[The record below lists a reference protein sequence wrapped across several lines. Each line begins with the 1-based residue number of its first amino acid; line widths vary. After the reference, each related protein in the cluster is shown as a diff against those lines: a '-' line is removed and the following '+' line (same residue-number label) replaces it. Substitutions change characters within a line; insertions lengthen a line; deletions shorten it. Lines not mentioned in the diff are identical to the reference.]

1 MGGGRPRAPRR
12 TRARRPQQSGEK
24 PYVVAWTTCMTPSY
38 VMSTSAINIM
48 LAMTRITIASFLYFR
63 TTQSI
68 TDCPRNV
75 EKRPQAAKAKA

>member
-1 MGGGRPRAPRR
+1 
-12 TRARRPQQSGEK
+12 
-24 PYVVAWTTCMTPSY
+24 MTPSY

-48 LAMTRITIASFLYFR
+48 LAITRITMASFLYFR

-75 EKRPQAAKAKA
+75 ENSPHAAKANA

>member
-1 MGGGRPRAPRR
+1 MI
-12 TRARRPQQSGEK
+12 
-24 PYVVAWTTCMTPSY
+24 PSY

-48 LAMTRITIASFLYFR
+48 LAITRITIASFLYFR

-75 EKRPQAAKAKA
+75 EKSPHAAKANA

>member
-1 MGGGRPRAPRR
+1 
-12 TRARRPQQSGEK
+12 
-24 PYVVAWTTCMTPSY
+24 MTPSY
-38 VMSTSAINIM
+38 VINTSAMSMM

-75 EKRPQAAKAKA
+75 EKRPQAAKANA